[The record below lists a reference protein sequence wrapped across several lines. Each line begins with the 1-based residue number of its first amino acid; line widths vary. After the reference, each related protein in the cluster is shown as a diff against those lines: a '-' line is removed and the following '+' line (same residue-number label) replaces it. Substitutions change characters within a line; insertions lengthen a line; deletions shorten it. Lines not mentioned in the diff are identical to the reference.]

1 MATTRHQEVYPPRR
15 PPKAMG
21 VHMTNTK
28 GPLWKRVGELAG
40 SSAFLM
46 YLAEAGSDRLTVSQA
61 AFFMLAAAAD
71 VRGRPATRTG
81 LLTAS
86 GAEFRPSIRNSYR
99 QLLEPSRVYPNA
111 LGWLTTEDNPMDS
124 REQFLKL
131 TDEGKAVIEGALLAL
146 APILTSAEMV

>member
-1 MATTRHQEVYPPRR
+1 MATTRRR
-15 PPKAMG
+15 EPNHLPS
-21 VHMTNTK
+21 TNPAIGGLMSVNTNV
-28 GPLWKRVGELAG
+28 PLWKRVGELAS

-71 VRGRPATRTG
+71 VKGSPATRTG

-86 GAEFRPSIRNSYR
+86 GSEFRPSIRNSYR

-111 LGWLTTEDNPMDS
+111 LGWLTTEDNPLDS
-124 REQFLKL
+124 REQFLRL
-131 TDEGKAVIEGALLAL
+131 TDEGKSVIEGALLAL
-146 APILTSAEMV
+146 IPIITGEA